1 MASAAMISSQTL
13 AVSQQKEELEE
24 EELAAEGVP
33 VCGANYSSPV
43 IEQTRFI
50 DEVHYRIG
58 NRLYIENAPH
68 F

>member
-1 MASAAMISSQTL
+1 MASATTVNQTL
-13 AVSQQKEELEE
+13 AIQKELLEEE

-50 DEVHYRIG
+50 DEIHYRIG
-58 NRLYIENAPH
+58 SRMYIENAPH